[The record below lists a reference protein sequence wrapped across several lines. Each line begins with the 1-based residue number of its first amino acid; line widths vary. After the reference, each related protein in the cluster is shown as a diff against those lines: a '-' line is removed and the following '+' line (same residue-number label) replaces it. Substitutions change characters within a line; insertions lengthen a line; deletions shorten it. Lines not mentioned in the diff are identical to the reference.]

1 MQPTGESRMAINVK
15 TTGSLSA
22 NGVKL
27 LVYGQA
33 GAGKTTLVATLPSP
47 IVLSAEGG
55 LLSIQDANLPYI
67 EITSMDALKEAYQWL
82 TESSE
87 AKGFQ
92 SVALDSISE
101 IAEVVLNHEKK
112 VNKDPRAAY
121 GAMQEQMADII
132 RAFRDLPGRHVY
144 MSAKLEKTQD
154 EMGRVLYSPSMPG
167 NKTGQALPYFFDEV
181 LALRVE
187 KDAEGNTQRALM
199 CDSDGLWLAK
209 DRSGKLAAW
218 EAPDLMGII
227 TKIGAKS

>member
-1 MQPTGESRMAINVK
+1 MAISVK
-15 TTGSLSA
+15 TTGSLAA
-22 NGVKL
+22 NGVKV

-33 GAGKTTLVATLPSP
+33 GAGKTSLVKTLPDP
-47 IVLSAEGG
+47 IILSAEGG
-55 LLSIQDANLPYI
+55 LLSIKDADLPYI
-67 EITSMDALKEAYQWL
+67 EISSIEVLREAYQWL
-82 TESSE
+82 TSSDE
-87 AKGFQ
+87 AKAYQ

-101 IAEVVLNHEKK
+101 IAEVVLNAEKK
-112 VNKDPRAAY
+112 ATKDSRQAY

-132 RAFRDLPGRHVY
+132 RAFRDLPGKHVY

-187 KDAEGNTQRALM
+187 KDGEGVTQRALM

-209 DRSGKLAAW
+209 DRSGKLDAW
-218 EAPDLMGII
+218 EAPDLGAII
-227 TKIGAKS
+227 AKIQGGK

>member
-1 MQPTGESRMAINVK
+1 MAINVK
-15 TTGSLSA
+15 TTGSLAA
-22 NGVKL
+22 NGVKV

-33 GAGKTTLVATLPSP
+33 GAGKTSLIKTLPSP

-55 LLSIQDANLPYI
+55 LLSIQDADLPFI
-67 EITSMDALKEAYQWL
+67 EIASMTDLQEAYKWL
-82 TESSE
+82 TESDD
-87 AKGFQ
+87 AKAYK

-101 IAEVVLNHEKK
+101 IAEVVLNAEKK
-112 VNKDPRAAY
+112 ATKDPRQAY

-154 EMGRVLYSPSMPG
+154 EMGRVLYAPSMPG

-187 KDAEGNTQRALM
+187 KDGEGNTQRALM

-209 DRSGKLAAW
+209 DRSGKLDMW
-218 EAPDLMGII
+218 EAPDLSAVFA
-227 TKIGAKS
+227 KIGGKA

>member
-1 MQPTGESRMAINVK
+1 MAINVK
-15 TTGSLSA
+15 TTGSLAA
-22 NGVKL
+22 NGVKV

-33 GAGKTTLVATLPSP
+33 GAGKTSLVKTLPKP

-55 LLSIQDANLPYI
+55 LLSIQDADLPFI
-67 EITSMDALKEAYQWL
+67 EIGDMDTLKEAYSWL
-82 TESSE
+82 AGSDE
-87 AKGFQ
+87 AKQYQ

-101 IAEVVLNHEKK
+101 IAEVVLNAEKK
-112 VNKDPRAAY
+112 ATKDPRQAY

-154 EMGRVLYSPSMPG
+154 QMGRVLYAPSMPG

-187 KDAEGNTQRALM
+187 KDGEGVTQRALM

-209 DRSGKLAAW
+209 DRSGKLEAW
-218 EAPDLMGII
+218 EAPDLGAIIAKMGG
-227 TKIGAKS
+227 K

>member
-1 MQPTGESRMAINVK
+1 MAINVK

-22 NGVKL
+22 NGVKVL
-27 LVYGQA
+27 CYGAA
-33 GAGKTTLVATLPSP
+33 GAGKTSLIKTLPNP

-55 LLSIQDANLPYI
+55 LLSIQDADLPYI
-67 EITSMDALKEAYQWL
+67 EITDMATLQEAYKWL
-82 TESSE
+82 TESAD

-101 IAEVVLNHEKK
+101 IAEVVLNAEKK
-112 VNKDPRAAY
+112 ATKDPRQAY

-132 RAFRDLPGRHVY
+132 RAFRDISGKNVY
-144 MSAKLEKTQD
+144 MSAKLEKAQD
-154 EMGRVLYSPSMPG
+154 EQGRMLYSPSMPG
-167 NKTGQALPYFFDEV
+167 KSLTQGISYYFDLV

-218 EAPDLMGII
+218 EAPDLGAII
-227 TKIGAKS
+227 AKIGGKND

>member
-1 MQPTGESRMAINVK
+1 MAINVK
-15 TTGSLSA
+15 STGSLSA

-33 GAGKTTLVATLPSP
+33 GAGKTSLIKTLPSP

-55 LLSIQDANLPYI
+55 LLSIQDADLPYI
-67 EITSMDALKEAYQWL
+67 EIDSMDTLREAWSWL
-82 TESSE
+82 NGSAE
-87 AKGFQ
+87 AQAHK

-101 IAEVVLNHEKK
+101 IAEVVLNAEKK
-112 VNKDPRAAY
+112 ATKDPRQAY

-154 EMGRVLYSPSMPG
+154 EMGRVLYAPSMPG
-167 NKTGQALPYFFDEV
+167 NKTGQSLPYFFDEV

-187 KDAEGNTQRALM
+187 KDGDGNTQRALM

-218 EAPDLMGII
+218 EAPDLGAII
-227 TKIGAKS
+227 SKIGGVK

>member
-1 MQPTGESRMAINVK
+1 MAINVK
-15 TTGSLSA
+15 TTGSMAA
-22 NGVKL
+22 NGVKV

-33 GAGKTTLVATLPSP
+33 GAGKTSLIKTLPSP

-55 LLSIQDANLPYI
+55 LLSIQDADLPFI
-67 EITSMDALKEAYQWL
+67 EITSMTELQEAYTWL
-82 TESSE
+82 TSSDE
-87 AKGFQ
+87 AKSYK

-101 IAEVVLNHEKK
+101 IAEVCLNHEKK

-154 EMGRVLYSPSMPG
+154 EMGRVLYAPSMPG

-187 KDAEGNTQRALM
+187 KDGDGATQRALM

-209 DRSGKLAAW
+209 DRSGKLDMW
-218 EAPDLMGII
+218 EAPDLSAVFA
-227 TKIGAKS
+227 KIGGK

>member
-1 MQPTGESRMAINVK
+1 MAINVK
-15 TTGSLSA
+15 TTGSLAA
-22 NGVKL
+22 NGVKV

-33 GAGKTTLVATLPSP
+33 GAGKTSLIKTLPSP

-55 LLSIQDANLPYI
+55 LLSIQDADLPFI
-67 EITSMDALKEAYQWL
+67 EITSMTELQEAYTWL
-82 TESSE
+82 TSSDE
-87 AKGFQ
+87 AKAYK

-101 IAEVVLNHEKK
+101 IAEVCLNTEKK
-112 VNKDPRAAY
+112 VTKDPRQAY

-187 KDAEGNTQRALM
+187 KDGDGNTQRALM

-209 DRSGKLAAW
+209 DRSGKLDAW
-218 EAPDLMGII
+218 EAPDLSAVIA
-227 TKIGAKS
+227 KIGGKA